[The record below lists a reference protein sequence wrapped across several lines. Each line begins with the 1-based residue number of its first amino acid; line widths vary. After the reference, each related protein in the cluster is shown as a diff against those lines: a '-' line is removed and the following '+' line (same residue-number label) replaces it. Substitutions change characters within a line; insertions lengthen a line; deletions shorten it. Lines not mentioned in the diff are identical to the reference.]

1 MKKLSF
7 SNVMLWVGLAFIYLP
22 MLIMVIYSFNASKLV
37 TVWGGWSIKWYAGL
51 LDNSQLMGSVGRSL
65 EIALYTAVA
74 AVALGTL
81 AAFVLTRVTRFKGR
95 TLFGGL
101 VTAPLVMPEVITG
114 LSLLLLFV
122 AMAQL
127 IGWPQERGIV
137 TIWIAHTT
145 FCSAYVAVV
154 VSARLR
160 ELDLSI
166 EEAAMDLG
174 AKPWKVFFLITIP
187 MIAPSLAAGGMMS
200 FALSLDDLVLA
211 SFVSGPGSTTL
222 PMEVFSAVR
231 LGVNSDEDLLGGFV
245 EHAFIAG
252 KAIVHPL
259 PRGGVAPE
267 GWNPLFAEKVRDV
280 VLNGVSVFSLADA
293 HRAGARMLAE
303 GPVRAK
309 LAEACGGLGQYVA
322 HDLDELDAWLGG
334 LEERQLA
341 QGLVLEANLES
352 IVTHSVGQL
361 RVNGFLL
368 SYHGHQ
374 HQTRNARGELVYAGS
389 DLLVARGGYAELLA
403 LDLAREV
410 RQAIEY
416 ARIFDTAAAI
426 FFPGCFASR
435 RNYDIA
441 QGRDGNGRERF
452 GVLEQSWR
460 VGGASSAEIAALE
473 AFRADPGLPAVR
485 AASFEIH
492 EDKRLPDN
500 SRVIYRGPDE
510 HGDFLLKYAMT
521 GEA

>member
-1 MKKLSF
+1 MKKLNF
-7 SNVMLWVGLAFIYLP
+7 STVMLWLGLTFIYLP
-22 MLIMVIYSFNASKLV
+22 MVIMVIYSFNASKLV
-37 TVWGGWSIKWYAGL
+37 TVWGGWSVKWYAGL
-51 LDNSQLMGSVGRSL
+51 LDNSQLMGSVLRSL

-127 IGWPQERGIV
+127 IGWPAERGIM

-231 LGVNSDEDLLGGFV
+231 LGVKPEINAIASLILLTVSIFT
-245 EHAFIAG
+245 F
-252 KAIVHPL
+252 
-259 PRGGVAPE
+259 
-267 GWNPLFAEKVRDV
+267 FAWFFAR
-280 VLNGVSVFSLADA
+280 
-293 HRAGARMLAE
+293 RA
-303 GPVRAK
+303 
-309 LAEACGGLGQYVA
+309 
-322 HDLDELDAWLGG
+322 
-334 LEERQLA
+334 EERRKRAIQQAMESMAEEVTSTNWKPA
-341 QGLVLEANLES
+341 Q
-352 IVTHSVGQL
+352 
-361 RVNGFLL
+361 
-368 SYHGHQ
+368 
-374 HQTRNARGELVYAGS
+374 
-389 DLLVARGGYAELLA
+389 
-403 LDLAREV
+403 
-410 RQAIEY
+410 
-416 ARIFDTAAAI
+416 AA
-426 FFPGCFASR
+426 
-435 RNYDIA
+435 
-441 QGRDGNGRERF
+441 
-452 GVLEQSWR
+452 
-460 VGGASSAEIAALE
+460 
-473 AFRADPGLPAVR
+473 
-485 AASFEIH
+485 
-492 EDKRLPDN
+492 
-500 SRVIYRGPDE
+500 
-510 HGDFLLKYAMT
+510 
-521 GEA
+521 